1 MTFEE
6 LQKKRRSIYALGKEV
21 KKSPEELFS
30 MIKEAV
36 KESPSPFNSQSVKA
50 VVLTGA
56 AHEKLWEMTLA
67 ELKKVSASKEA
78 FQATTAKV
86 KGAFEAG
93 FGTVLYFTDE
103 NIVQGLKE
111 QAPLYAPNFDSW
123 AEEAI
128 GIALYSV
135 WMRLAEDNI
144 GASIQHYNPLIDQAV
159 KEAFDIPASWT
170 LRGEMPFGS
179 IEAPADPKTFVK
191 DDERF
196 KLFD

>member
-21 KKSPEELFS
+21 KKSPEELFN

-56 AHEKLWEMTLA
+56 AHEKLWEMTLV
-67 ELKKVSASKEA
+67 ELKKVSASEEA

-111 QAPLYAPNFDSW
+111 QAPLYASNFDSW

>member
-1 MTFEE
+1 M
-6 LQKKRRSIYALGKEV
+6 KK
-21 KKSPEELFS
+21 
-30 MIKEAV
+30 
-36 KESPSPFNSQSVKA
+36 
-50 VVLTGA
+50 
-56 AHEKLWEMTLA
+56 
-67 ELKKVSASKEA
+67 
-78 FQATTAKV
+78 
-86 KGAFEAG
+86 
-93 FGTVLYFTDE
+93 
-103 NIVQGLKE
+103 